1 MDIRSKRTVYV
12 KIYDSKNIM
21 ELKELPVL
29 EDGSCF
35 IYVMQNY
42 PQNNI
47 KIGKSTNMVQ
57 RLQSLSG
64 SNSGGNKIVKI
75 GVISE
80 PTFVQSAEK
89 TFHSIFDRYRIP
101 DTEWFEGITFE
112 DVVAEIEKQFNMS
125 TYERCNKLRKEQAEI
140 KLCEDKQKLE
150 DELKQEE
157 SKKKKKS
164 SKK

>member
-1 MDIRSKRTVYV
+1 MYV

-80 PTFVQSAEK
+80 PTFVQSTEK
-89 TFHSIFDRYRIP
+89 TFHNIFDRYRIP
-101 DTEWFEGITFE
+101 DTEWFEGLIFE
-112 DVVAEIEKQFNMS
+112 DIVAEIEKQFNMS
-125 TYERCNKLRKEQAEI
+125 TYERCNKLRKEQAEVKVREEKEI
-140 KLCEDKQKLE
+140 QKPE
-150 DELKQEE
+150 DELQKEE
-157 SKKKKKS
+157 TKKKKS